1 MMVGIMPLLSLSSYM
16 KLYVGNPLE
25 KYLVEKNFWKTLGEL
40 DLPKC
45 VFMKEKD
52 LGKDGWKEN
61 LVYENFGA

>member
-1 MMVGIMPLLSLSSYM
+1 
-16 KLYVGNPLE
+16 LE

-61 LVYENFGA
+61 LVYENFGV